1 MNRKLSVL
9 LCLIFCFASA
19 SRAHAYLDP
28 GIGTYTFQ
36 ILIAGLMA
44 TIFSLGRF
52 WHRLLG
58 LFSKKAAHLGNRDR
72 SGYQGSSG
80 NSHTTQADPDTD
92 KVHQD

>member
-9 LCLIFCFASA
+9 LCLTFCLVSA

-44 TIFSLGRF
+44 AIFSLGRF
-52 WHRLLG
+52 WHRLCG
-58 LFSKKAAHLGNRDR
+58 LFSKKAEDSDDRDR
-72 SGYQGSSG
+72 SVHGGTPG
-80 NSHTTQADPDTD
+80 NAEVARSDSDTE
-92 KVHQD
+92 KGR